1 MPAAVIFDLDGT
13 LLDTEADFTL
23 LLNQLLHRHDKPALP
38 SATVRSMVSS
48 GASTIV
54 KQGFDLLDGDERL
67 KPLLDEFLLMYEQ
80 HIPYTQASL
89 FENIDILIAS
99 LHSAGTPWAIM
110 TNKARRFSAPLLT
123 HFETFS
129 TCAALVCPD
138 DVGAAKPDPKGIL
151 SICQRLAL
159 APQQT
164 VYVGDH
170 PRDIEAAHN
179 AGMAAIAV
187 RWGYLPP
194 EPDIKHWG
202 ASFIADSPLLLTDY
216 LLEHIH

>member
-1 MPAAVIFDLDGT
+1 MLAAVIFDLDGT

-23 LLNQLLHRHDKPALP
+23 LLNQLLLRHNRPTLT

-54 KQGFDLLDGDERL
+54 KQGFGLQDDDESL

-80 HIPYTQASL
+80 HIPHTQASL
-89 FENIDILIAS
+89 FEDIDMLIAS

-110 TNKARRFSAPLLT
+110 TNKSRRFSAPLLT

-138 DVGAAKPDPKGIL
+138 DVGVAKPDPKGIL
-151 SICQRLAL
+151 SICQQLGL
-159 APQQT
+159 TPEQT

-170 PRDIEAAHN
+170 PRDIDAAHN
-179 AGMAAIAV
+179 AGMASIAV

-202 ASFIADSPLLLTDY
+202 ASFIADTPLLLADY
-216 LLEHIH
+216 LLERTH